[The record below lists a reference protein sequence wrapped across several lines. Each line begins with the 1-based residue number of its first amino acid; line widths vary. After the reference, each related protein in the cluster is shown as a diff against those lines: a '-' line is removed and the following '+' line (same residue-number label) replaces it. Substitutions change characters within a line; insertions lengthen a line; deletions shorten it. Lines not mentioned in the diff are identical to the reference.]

1 MASPLTTY
9 IKWLSI
15 PEDIPFPEECKSLN
29 IKTILNLAEEDLFA
43 SLVMGQLFNDVYAYK
58 YNIEDIAKIHKKHN
72 TTYRFNYI
80 KQKPIIPEKVEA
92 KKEKEVV
99 VHKKTKYKRD
109 KRDKRD
115 KSLPVEDS
123 KPNQYEDPML
133 VNVYYNMDEK
143 EVAYVTRVDRKRYI
157 EQTDD
162 KVMMYYGKD
171 DYLNVS
177 DIARLESKLVS
188 YWYRNKAIEKHKEE
202 NVYDAVYNV
211 DLNLAIP
218 KTVTWKEM
226 HPNQGNYKLRI
237 NYIDIEL
244 YQEGYGVI
252 DFSDLKTSA
261 RMIPVNLITIYDNYD
276 DKYYTLI
283 YNLNQSK
290 IKPEQIK
297 EYLDYKD
304 ECNFDVRIFD
314 KETDLFL
321 EFFKL
326 LKEFDPDL
334 VSGWNS
340 DEFDLPYI
348 KYRSEFL
355 GIKKPKLA
363 HNKIFSIE
371 YKTLTN
377 KHNEEIT
384 YCIPRLGYSIP
395 LDYQRCYKERSFG
408 KRENYK
414 LGTISQY
421 ELGITKL
428 DTEDGM
434 DKIFREEPERFI
446 AYNINDVH
454 LVRKLD
460 EKLKYIDLCFNIIQF
475 SNISWDSVY
484 TTLHIVDGILY
495 EHLIKQSRVMKVVNR
510 DVEKQPFMGAYVRK
524 PISGVHD
531 WLGDLDLTSLYPYIM
546 ARYNINA
553 DTYVGK
559 VNFEDSRDYIYD
571 KDNFVNSNKKIPIWL
586 REKGVDKMYEIST
599 KGFHDRMVKNHYI
612 ITYAGT
618 IFKRHEDKLSVLY
631 EIIEMLIS
639 KRKEYKDLM
648 KANIGV
654 DSMLVDRYNGMQM
667 TVKVITNSIY
677 GAQSNNRFR
686 MYDYEVA
693 RSITTTGREIAK
705 VAAVTANDLI
715 NQMIS
720 SHSEKFNSVDIPY
733 DWEEK
738 SDDILKNVVY
748 GDSVTGDSLIRTG
761 NGNKKI
767 EDIWNEQYNKFPNKI
782 RCGYVDTGYI
792 QMNGK
797 EYILNP
803 NVTILGRDDCLY
815 IPRYIMKHNVK
826 KKLYKITTE
835 SGKEVTVTEDH
846 SLIVFRNNE
855 EVVIKPTELLD
866 TDEVIMI

>member
-43 SLVMGQLFNDVYAYK
+43 GLMMNQLFNDAYAYN
-58 YNIEDIAKIHKKHN
+58 YSIEDIARLHKKHN
-72 TTYRFNYI
+72 STYRFNYI
-80 KQKPIIPEKVEA
+80 KQAPKLPEPV
-92 KKEKEVV
+92 KKEEVKEVV
-99 VHKKTKYKRD
+99 VHKKTKYKRP
-109 KRDKRD
+109 K
-115 KSLPVEDS
+115 E
-123 KPNQYEDPML
+123 KPGISEEINQEENPML
-133 VNVYYNMDEK
+133 VNVYYDGDNRQ
-143 EVAYVTRVDRKRYI
+143 VAYVTRVDRKRYI
-157 EQTDD
+157 EIVDD
-162 KVMMYYGKD
+162 NVMMYYGKD

-177 DIARLESKLVS
+177 DIARLKSELVS
-188 YWYRNKAIEKHKEE
+188 YRYRNKTIEKHREE
-202 NVYDAVYNV
+202 HPYDAIYNV
-211 DLNLAIP
+211 DLNIAIP
-218 KTVTWKEM
+218 KTVSWKEN
-226 HPNQGNYKLRI
+226 HPNAGTYKLRI

-261 RMIPVNLITIYDNYD
+261 RLIPVNLITIYDNYD

-283 YNLNQSK
+283 YNLNRSE

-297 EYLDYKD
+297 GYLDYKD

-321 EFFKL
+321 EFFRL

-348 KYRSEFL
+348 KYRAEFL
-355 GIKKPKLA
+355 GIKNPKLA
-363 HNKIFSIE
+363 HNKVFGIE

-384 YCIPRLGYSIP
+384 YCIPKLGYSIA
-395 LDYQRCYKERSFG
+395 LDYQRCYKERAFG

-495 EHLIKQSRVMKVVNR
+495 EYLIKQSKVMKIVNR

-546 ARYNINA
+546 ARYNISA

-559 VNFEDSRDYIYD
+559 LDFEDSKEYIYN
-571 KDNFVNSNKKIPIWL
+571 KESFINSNKKINLYL
-586 REKGVDKMYEIST
+586 RVDGVEKRYEIST
-599 KGFHDRMVKNHYI
+599 KGFHDKMIKNKYI
-612 ITYAGT
+612 ITYTGT

-631 EIIEMLIS
+631 EIIQMLIS

-648 KANIGV
+648 KDNIGV
-654 DSMLVDRYNGMQM
+654 NDMLVDRYNGMQM
-667 TVKVITNSIY
+667 TVKVITNSLY

-705 VAAVTANDLI
+705 VAAVVANDLI
-715 NQMIS
+715 NQMIRNKS
-720 SHSEKFNSVDIPY
+720 GKFNSVEIPY

-738 SDDILKNVVY
+738 SDDILSNVVY

-761 NGNKKI
+761 IGNIPVK
-767 EDIWNEQYNKFPNKI
+767 DIWETQMKTYPELSKTGEINT
-782 RCGYVDTGYI
+782 GYV

-803 NVTILGRDDCLY
+803 NMTILGVDDSLY
-815 IPRYIMKHNVK
+815 IPRYIMKHKVK

-835 SGKEVTVTEDH
+835 SGKSVTVTEDH
-846 SLIVFRNNE
+846 SLIVYRDNKKL
-855 EVVIKPTELLD
+855 VIKPTELID
-866 TDEVIMI
+866 TDKVIVI

>member
-15 PEDIPFPEECKSLN
+15 QEDIPFPEECKSLN

-43 SLVMGQLFNDVYAYK
+43 SLVMDQLFNDVYAYN
-58 YNIEDIAKIHKKHN
+58 YSIEDIARIHKKYN
-72 TTYRFNYI
+72 STYRFNYI
-80 KQKPIIPEKVEA
+80 KQEPKVVIPKEPV
-92 KKEKEVV
+92 KEKEIV
-99 VHKKTKYKRD
+99 VHKETKYK
-109 KRDKRD
+109 KPKTSTGI
-115 KSLPVEDS
+115 KEDS
-123 KPNQYEDPML
+123 KPNEYEDPML
-133 VNVYYNMDEK
+133 VNLYYNSDEK
-143 EVAYVTRVDRKRYI
+143 EVAYVTRVNDKRYI
-157 EQTDD
+157 EQIDD
-162 KVMMYYGKD
+162 KVIMYYGKD

-177 DIARLESKLVS
+177 DMARLESELVS
-188 YWYRNKAIEKHKEE
+188 YRYKNKAIEKHKEE
-202 NVYDAVYNV
+202 HPYDAIYNV
-211 DLNLAIP
+211 DLNIAIP
-218 KTVTWKEM
+218 KTVSWKEK
-226 HPNQGNYKLRI
+226 HPNAGIYKLRI

-244 YQEGYGVI
+244 YQEGYGIV

-261 RMIPVNLITIYDNYD
+261 RQIPVNLITLYDNYE

-283 YNLNQSK
+283 YNLNRSE
-290 IKPEQIK
+290 IKPEQING
-297 EYLDYKD
+297 YLDYKD

-321 EFFKL
+321 EFFNL
-326 LKEFDPDL
+326 LRRFDPDL

-348 KYRSEFL
+348 KYRAEFL
-355 GIKKPKLA
+355 GIKNPKLA

-377 KHNEEIT
+377 KHSEEIT
-384 YCIPRLGYSIP
+384 YCIPKLGYSVA
-395 LDYQRCYKERSFG
+395 LDYQRCYKERAFG

-460 EKLKYIDLCFNIIQF
+460 EKLKYIDLCFNIIKM

-484 TTLHIVDGILY
+484 TTLNIVDGILY
-495 EHLIKQSRVMKVVNR
+495 EHLIKQSKVMKIVNR

-524 PISGVHD
+524 PISGIHD

-546 ARYNINA
+546 ARYNISA

-559 VNFEDSRDYIYD
+559 IEFEDSREYIYN
-571 KDNFVNSNKKIPIWL
+571 KENFINSNKKISLYL
-586 REKGVDKMYEIST
+586 RVDGIDKRYEITT
-599 KGFHDRMVKNHYI
+599 KQFHDRMIKNKYI
-612 ITYAGT
+612 ITYIGT

-639 KRKEYKDLM
+639 KRKEYKNLM

-654 DSMLVDRYNGMQM
+654 DNMLVDRYNGMQL
-667 TVKVITNSIY
+667 TVKVITNSLY

-705 VAAVTANDLI
+705 VAAVTSNDLI
-715 NQMIS
+715 NQMIKGKTN
-720 SHSEKFNSVDIPY
+720 KFNPIEIPY
-733 DWEEK
+733 DWEERA
-738 SDDILKNVVY
+738 DDILNNVIY
-748 GDSVTGDSLIRTG
+748 GDSVTEDSLIRTG
-761 NGNKKI
+761 RGNESVK
-767 EDIWNEQYNKFPNKI
+767 DIWNKMLDSI
-782 RCGYVDTGYI
+782 RENCLGEYI
-792 QMNGK
+792 KLGEK
-797 EYILNP
+797 EYIKNP
-803 NVTILGRDDCLY
+803 TIMVLGSDDILY
-815 IPRYIMKHNVK
+815 IPRYIMKHK
-826 KKLYKITTE
+826 TQKKLYKITTE
-835 SGKEVTVTEDH
+835 SGKQVTVTEDH
-846 SLIVFRNNE
+846 SLIVIRNDKKT
-855 EVVIKPTELLD
+855 VIKPTELLD
-866 TDEVIMI
+866 TDTVIVL